1 MKILRTLYKIQ
12 VWTCFIVFFLLLYP
26 FFVLFIQKESWK
38 PKGHF
43 LNKIWAYSVFGYCF
57 LPCKVDFRFRPNKK
71 KNYVYCSNH
80 SSFLDIP
87 SLCYALPGYFK
98 FIGKASLVKVP
109 LFGYMFRNLYI
120 PVDRKNQK
128 SRYDTM
134 LKSMEALDQ
143 GRGLAIFPE
152 GTIPKGNH
160 PNMIPFKD
168 GPFRI
173 AIEKQVPVVPVTL
186 PYNWII
192 LPDDGTFTPNRH
204 LMKVIV
210 HEPIETKGMTIDDI
224 ATLKQKT
231 YDIIDAELRKHNP
244 HMNNQ
249 DPGNASKQNKENL
262 QFKV

>member
-1 MKILRTLYKIQ
+1 MKKILRTLYKIQ

-26 FFVLFIQKESWK
+26 FFVLFIQRDSWK
-38 PKGHF
+38 AKGHF

-57 LPCKVDFRFRPNKK
+57 LPCEVIFHFKPKK
-71 KNYVYCSNH
+71 KTPYIYCSNH
-80 SSFLDIP
+80 NSYLDIP

-98 FIGKASLVKVP
+98 FIGKAALTKVP

-120 PVDRKNQK
+120 PVDRHNKRSK
-128 SRYDTM
+128 YETM
-134 LKSMEALDQ
+134 QMSFQAIDE

-160 PNMIPFKD
+160 PHMIPFKD

-173 AIEKQVPVVPVTL
+173 AIEKKAPIVPVTL

-192 LPDDGTFTPNRH
+192 LPDDGTYTPNRH

-210 HEPIETKGMTIDDI
+210 HEPIETTHMTLDDVG
-224 ATLKQKT
+224 ALKNKT
-231 YDIIDAELRKHNP
+231 YNIIRDELKKHFP
-244 HMNNQ
+244 E
-249 DPGNASKQNKENL
+249 KFIETENGVVD
-262 QFKV
+262 QVTGRESF